1 MEKITFVTED
11 GESVEFYV
19 VEQTRISGV
28 NYLLVAD
35 QEEGDGNALILK
47 DTSEDED
54 AESVYTIVSD
64 DDELNAVADIFTS
77 LLDEI
82 ELEQ

>member
-11 GESVEFYV
+11 GESVEFFV

-35 QEEGDGNALILK
+35 QEEGDGNALVLK
-47 DTSEDED
+47 DTSGEED
-54 AESVYTIVSD
+54 AESIYTIVSD
-64 DDELNAVADIFTS
+64 DEELNAVADIFTS

>member
-11 GESVEFYV
+11 SESVEFFV

-47 DTSEDED
+47 DTSGEED
-54 AESVYTIVSD
+54 AESIYTIVSD
-64 DDELNAVADIFTS
+64 DEELNAVADIFTS

>member
-1 MEKITFVTED
+1 LEKITFVTED

-47 DTSEDED
+47 DTSGDED
-54 AESVYTIVSD
+54 TESVYTIVSD
-64 DDELNAVADIFTS
+64 DDELNAVADIFTN

>member
-11 GESVEFYV
+11 GESVEFFV

-35 QEEGDGNALILK
+35 QEEGDGTALILK
-47 DTSEDED
+47 DTSGEED
-54 AESVYTIVSD
+54 AESIYTIVSD
-64 DDELNAVADIFTS
+64 DEELNAVADIFTS

>member
-1 MEKITFVTED
+1 MENITFVTED

-47 DTSEDED
+47 DTSGDED

>member
-47 DTSEDED
+47 DTSDDED
-54 AESVYTIVSD
+54 AESIYTIVTD
-64 DDELNAVADIFTS
+64 DEELNAVADIFTS

>member
-11 GESVEFYV
+11 GESVEFFV

-47 DTSEDED
+47 DHPGEED
-54 AESVYTIVSD
+54 AESIYTIVSD
-64 DDELNAVADIFTS
+64 DEELNAVADIFTS
-77 LLDEI
+77 LLG
-82 ELEQ
+82 

>member
-47 DTSEDED
+47 DTSGDED

>member
-47 DTSEDED
+47 DTSGDED

-64 DDELNAVADIFTS
+64 DDELNAVADIFTN

>member
-11 GESVEFYV
+11 GESVEFFV

-47 DTSEDED
+47 DTSGEED
-54 AESVYTIVSD
+54 AESIYTIVSD
-64 DDELNAVADIFTS
+64 DEELNAVADIFTS

>member
-1 MEKITFVTED
+1 LEKITFVTED

-47 DTSEDED
+47 DTSGDED
-54 AESVYTIVSD
+54 TESVYTIVSD

>member
-11 GESVEFYV
+11 GESVEFFV

-35 QEEGDGNALILK
+35 QEEGDGNALTLK
-47 DTSEDED
+47 DTSGEED
-54 AESVYTIVSD
+54 AESIYTIVSD
-64 DDELNAVADIFTS
+64 DEELNAVADIFTS

>member
-11 GESVEFYV
+11 GESVVFYV

-47 DTSEDED
+47 DTSGDED

>member
-47 DTSEDED
+47 DTSGDED
-54 AESVYTIVSD
+54 TESVYTIVSD